1 MEKKHNK
8 ITKKDLSYFIS
19 QNTGLS
25 VIYVKKII
33 EDLLN
38 FVIIEL
44 IDTKLLFLVTSLSPI
59 KEDKPLPSPFFLLNG
74 FIMRP

>member
-25 VIYVKKII
+25 VIYIKKII

-38 FVIIEL
+38 LIITEVL
-44 IDTKLLFLVTSLSPI
+44 SLLSRGSLDLQTLQ
-59 KEDKPLPSPFFLLNG
+59 EQPSIGTP
-74 FIMRP
+74 

>member
-33 EDLLN
+33 DFHNGKIDLESKKG
-38 FVIIEL
+38 VG
-44 IDTKLLFLVTSLSPI
+44 TKFYITLKNI
-59 KEDKPLPSPFFLLNG
+59 
-74 FIMRP
+74 